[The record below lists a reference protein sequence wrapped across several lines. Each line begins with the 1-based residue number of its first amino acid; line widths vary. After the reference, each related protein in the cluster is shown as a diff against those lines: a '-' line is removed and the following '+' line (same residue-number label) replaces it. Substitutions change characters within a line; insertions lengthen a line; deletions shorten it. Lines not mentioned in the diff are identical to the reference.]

1 MPSLGVYTIMCTAS
15 GTAYHHGCCTV
26 SGAFNASHP
35 SPPSIEEGG
44 AAIFAFRTFLRSS
57 RPHRLL
63 LHRRSLH
70 QRLRCIVSG
79 RPPAA
84 YRLIDNALYRC
95 QLYCTVAYCTVSLPT
110 VLHRCLLYCIVANCT
125 APLPTVR
132 LRYAVAVTG
141 VVTIVVTVRLQPTPC
156 CAFEVHCPLSRTR
169 TRTHARALVLF
180 LSDANA
186 RTRTHLSAPPP
197 LRRYMSIHM
206 CNQKF
211 RVLADEVAKGVASG
225 STTPWSIAHG
235 LTDTDECS

>member
-35 SPPSIEEGG
+35 SPPSTEEGG

-110 VLHRCLLYCIVANCT
+110 VLHRCLLCGCAMRLPLLVSLLLSLLYGCNQPPAARSKCIVLYHAHAHAHT
-125 APLPTVR
+125 PVR
-132 LRYAVAVTG
+132 SSSFSLT
-141 VVTIVVTVRLQPTPC
+141 Q
-156 CAFEVHCPLSRTR
+156 
-169 TRTHARALVLF
+169 THGHALV
-180 LSDANA
+180 
-186 RTRTHLSAPPP
+186 RPTSA
-197 LRRYMSIHM
+197 
-206 CNQKF
+206 
-211 RVLADEVAKGVASG
+211 A
-225 STTPWSIAHG
+225 
-235 LTDTDECS
+235 